1 MTRITESISL
11 SEAKANLSESVRRVE
26 RGASVTI
33 TRHGKPVA
41 ALVPVEDIAT
51 LERLRA
57 AGPDG
62 GLSSV
67 AGGWEGSDELVERI
81 RETSRSKPRK
91 VRSIE

>member
-1 MTRITESISL
+1 MIRIRETVSL
-11 SEAKANLSESVRRVE
+11 SEAKANLSESIRRVE

-41 ALVPVEDIAT
+41 ALVPVDDIAT

-57 AGPDG
+57 AGAEG
-62 GLSSV
+62 GLTSV

-81 RETSRSKPRK
+81 RETNRSKPRK